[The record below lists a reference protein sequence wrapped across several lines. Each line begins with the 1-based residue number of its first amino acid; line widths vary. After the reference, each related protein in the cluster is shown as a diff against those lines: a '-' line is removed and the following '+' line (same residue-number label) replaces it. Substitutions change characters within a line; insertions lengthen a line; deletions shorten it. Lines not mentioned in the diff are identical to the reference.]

1 MVDIASLAIKIDTS
15 DTARAEQALDKLAKA
30 GGKAEQ
36 AAEGVGEAWKDAGAS
51 VGKAGTAAAGS
62 GAGFDSVSR
71 KAKTQAETMQK
82 AGLSAGQY
90 SQAMRLLP
98 MQLTDVVTSL
108 SSGMPLWMVAIQQG
122 GQVRDSFGGIG
133 NAAKGVASAI
143 GPMGMAIGGVAATL
157 GTLLVAYQQGQ
168 GEAQSYAKALILTGN
183 AAGTSS
189 GQLAAMAESIDNV
202 AGTQRKAAQVLAE
215 VAGTGK
221 FAADQIQGIATA
233 AIAMEQATGRA
244 VSDTVKEFAR
254 LADEPAAASAKLN
267 EQYNYLTAAVY
278 EQIQALESQGR
289 TTDAARV
296 ATDAYASAVQE
307 RSGQIT
313 ANLGAIDR
321 ALNAVAIGW
330 REMWDAALD
339 VGREQS
345 LEKKLAD
352 TYEAAQRIRNKG
364 RLNFDDDFQLAEL
377 ERQITYYQGQIANRD
392 QESAQAG
399 VQGKIQ
405 QAGVSAAQEIAR
417 IREQSLSKAEQ
428 KEKAIA
434 DYRKRLEEVRLAS
447 PQSALLDPARIEKDI
462 SAIEARFE
470 ETAKR
475 QKAYSDDAATRM
487 LQGLR
492 ERSAS
497 LEAQLSGEQKLTA
510 SQQAQVEFAQHI
522 ADLKEKR
529 ILTADQ
535 KSLLSNQGAISAQL
549 AHNVALEDELRKRE
563 QINDLERLRIQI
575 MRGSGQNSAANA
587 AQFELDYAKQ
597 RAEYERQ
604 GNVEAIK
611 RLETLREIQKAN
623 ETAGLPSGTVEGV
636 GKAPRVGGLSPEVGG
651 ASGELIRLEQERAVI
666 DDWRTTELEKQM
678 AFLEAK
684 AINEQV
690 YAERVRNINEQ
701 AAEAQSNIASS
712 MFSAQLGAASN
723 LLGDLASITAQ
734 AAGEQSALYGVM
746 FAAQKAFAVAQTIIN
761 AEMAS
766 AAALAPPPIGLGPVA
781 GLPYS
786 QVIRG
791 MGYASA
797 AVIGA
802 QALMGMA
809 HSGIDSVPREG
820 TWLLDKGER
829 VVDSRTNQDLKRY
842 LTAANEPSSSGGGMV
857 VNLNEDASRAGS
869 TQMRNVDGKQIL
881 DVFVSNIRQDGHAS
895 KAIQQAF
902 GVRRAGR

>member
-15 DTARAEQALDKLAKA
+15 DTARAEQALDRLAKT

-36 AAEGVGEAWKDAGAS
+36 AAEGVGEAWRDAGAS
-51 VGKAGTAAAGS
+51 VGKAGSAAAGA
-62 GAGFDSVSR
+62 GAGFDRASR
-71 KAKTQAETMQK
+71 AAKTQADIMQR
-82 AGLSAGQY
+82 AGLTAGQY
-90 SQAMRLLP
+90 NQAMRMLP

-108 SSGMPLWMVAIQQG
+108 SSGMPLWQVAIQQG

-133 NAAKGVASAI
+133 NAARGVSSAI
-143 GPMGMAIGGVAATL
+143 GPMGLAIGGVAATL

-168 GEAQSYAKALILTGN
+168 NEAQAYEKALILTGN
-183 AAGTSS
+183 AAGLSAD
-189 GQLAAMAESIDNV
+189 QLTMMAVAIDGV
-202 AGTQRKAAQVLAE
+202 SGTQRKAAQALAE

-221 FAADQIQGIATA
+221 FAADQIQGIASA
-233 AIAMEQATGRA
+233 AIAMEEATGRA

-278 EQIQALESQGR
+278 EQIQALEEQGR
-289 TTDAARV
+289 TTEAARV

-307 RSGQIT
+307 RAGQIT
-313 ANLGAIDR
+313 ANLGALDSAWNGIKT
-321 ALNAVAIGW
+321 AAA
-330 REMWDAALD
+330 EAWDAMLD
-339 VGREQS
+339 VGREQT
-345 LEKKLAD
+345 LEQKLAD
-352 TYEAAQRIRNKG
+352 AYEAAQRVRNRGK
-364 RLNFDDDFQLAEL
+364 LDFNDEFQLGEL
-377 ERQITYYQGQIANRD
+377 EKQIAYYQSQIAARD
-392 QESAQAG
+392 QEAAQSG
-399 VQGKIQ
+399 TQSKIQ

-434 DYRKRLEEVRLAS
+434 DYRKRLEEVRLAN
-447 PQSALLDPARIEKDI
+447 PDSALLDPAKIDKDI
-462 SAIEARFE
+462 QAIEARFE
-470 ETAKR
+470 ETARK
-475 QKAYSDDAATRM
+475 QKAYTDDAATRM

-492 ERSAS
+492 AQEAS
-497 LEAQLSGEQKLTA
+497 LQAQLEGNTKLTA
-510 SQQAQVEFAQHI
+510 AQQAQVEFAQRI
-522 ADLKEKR
+522 ADLKEKK

-535 KSLLSNQGAISAQL
+535 QSLLANKEAIAAQL
-549 AHNVALEDELRKRE
+549 AENVALEDELQKRA

-575 MRGSGQNSAANA
+575 LRGSGQNAAANA

-604 GNVEAIK
+604 GNVEALK
-611 RLETLREIQKAN
+611 RLETLREIQRAN
-623 ETAGLPSGTVEGV
+623 GDASLPSGTVEGV
-636 GKAPRVGGLSPEVGG
+636 SKAPSVGGLSPEVGG
-651 ASGELIRLEQERAVI
+651 ASGELIRLEQERIAI
-666 DDWRTTELEKQM
+666 DEWRATELEKQM

-701 AAEAQSNIASS
+701 ASEAQSNIASA
-712 MFSAQLGAASN
+712 MFSAQLGAASD
-723 LLGDLASITAQ
+723 LLGNLADITAQ
-734 AAGEQSALYGVM
+734 AAGEQSALYAVM

-791 MGYASA
+791 IGYASA

-842 LTAANEPSSSGGGMV
+842 LNAANDSSAGGNVV
-857 VNLNEDASRAGS
+857 VNLNEDATRAGT
-869 TQMRNVDGKQIL
+869 TQTRQMDGKMIL
-881 DVFVSNIRQDGHAS
+881 DVFVSNIRQDGQAS
-895 KAIQQAF
+895 KALQQAF
-902 GVRRAGR
+902 GIKRAGR